1 MLNIVA
7 DWRNTTDRKI
17 ISIPTPLGEL
27 CAEIVGASSEYP
39 CIYTYIR
46 REDDAEINLV
56 AAEVKVQDD
65 VVKAYLYGDTST
77 DEYTL
82 DYKWNREE
90 IENYD
95 Y

>member
-1 MLNIVA
+1 M
-7 DWRNTTDRKI
+7 DRKI

-27 CAEIVGASSEYP
+27 CAEIGAMPDKYP

-46 REDDAEINLV
+46 REDGIEIDLV

-65 VVKAYLYGDTST
+65 VAKAYLYGDTTT

-82 DYKWNREE
+82 DYEWSRENIE
-90 IENYD
+90 ID
-95 Y
+95 MHDD